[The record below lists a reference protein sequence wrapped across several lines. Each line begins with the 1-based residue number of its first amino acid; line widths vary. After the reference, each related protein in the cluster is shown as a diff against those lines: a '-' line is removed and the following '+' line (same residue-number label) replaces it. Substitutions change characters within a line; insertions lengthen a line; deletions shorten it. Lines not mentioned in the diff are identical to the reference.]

1 MPGDKCHLDKSYD
14 SKEQEPHD
22 GKQGDPSKGQIRT
35 HVIGYYLYV
44 KSYPLITTYEF
55 CNRSSSGGINCCV
68 FESDKALWQRGM
80 NSDFNEN
87 FKVRSARSFCKTV
100 QFVTEGPKSQY
111 RIEDNRENN
120 KPRKQLLP

>member
-35 HVIGYYLYV
+35 HVTGYYLYV

-68 FESDKALWQRGM
+68 LESDKALGQRGM

-111 RIEDNRENN
+111 RIEDNRGKN